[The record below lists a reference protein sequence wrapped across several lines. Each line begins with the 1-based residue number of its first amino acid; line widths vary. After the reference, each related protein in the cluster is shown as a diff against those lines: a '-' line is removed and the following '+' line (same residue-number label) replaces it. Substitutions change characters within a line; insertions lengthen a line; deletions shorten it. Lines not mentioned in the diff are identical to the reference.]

1 MTNNSTEPEPSRSAP
16 ARICLAGEDLD
27 WLGGSSLQAAIDLRI
42 RCALSMAP
50 PPTSFEILASGTLT
64 GQAVSADVWT
74 PADAAWAELARLAVS
89 FHHDR
94 DDDRWPSKLAIVS
107 AIPPG
112 AGLASSAALCVAALA
127 IPADRIDP
135 GEPIEAGLVV
145 ERELAGRDVG
155 PMDYVPCTA
164 GGVVRVFCHG
174 GRIESVGHLAWPGD
188 LAIVVVDTRRTR
200 DTSEVI
206 RWKRARSQA
215 GDPAIA
221 AYVRRT
227 NEAVERL
234 RALLEDETPD
244 PVSIGEVLDAAQ
256 NTLRDDMGVSDDV
269 TDDCIEALKRHG
281 ALGAKITGTGRGG
294 CVFGV
299 FLGDTAA
306 SAVRALLAEGFAATL
321 TKVSMAGVV
330 PG

>member
-1 MTNNSTEPEPSRSAP
+1 MTNNSTEPDTARSAP

-42 RCALSMAP
+42 RCALTLAP
-50 PPTSFEILASGTLT
+50 RPSGFEVRASGTLT
-64 GQAVSADVWT
+64 GRASSADVWT
-74 PADAAWAELARLAVS
+74 PADEAWADLARLAVT

-94 DDDRWPSKLAIVS
+94 DDDRWPSRLDIVS

-112 AGLASSAALCVAALA
+112 AGLASSAALCVATLA
-127 IPADRIDP
+127 ISADWAVP
-135 GEPIEAGLVV
+135 GEPIDAGLVV

-164 GGVVRVFCHG
+164 GGVVRVFCHE
-174 GRIESVGHLAWPGD
+174 GRIESVGQLEWPSD

-227 NEAVERL
+227 TEVVETL
-234 RALLEDETPD
+234 GALLADEAPD
-244 PVSIGEVLDAAQ
+244 PVAIGEALDRAQ
-256 NTLRDDMGVSDDV
+256 STLREDMGVSDDV
-269 TDDCIEALKRHG
+269 TDGCIEALKRQG
-281 ALGAKITGTGRGG
+281 ALGAKITGTGKGG

-299 FLGDTAA
+299 FPGSGAA
-306 SAVRALLAEGFAATL
+306 VAVGALVAEGFAATL
-321 TKVSMAGVV
+321 TEVSKAGVC